1 MQKDG
6 GDGGRPWSS
15 ILNPADDVSL
25 DPGVV
30 AALYVEHADELRRFL
45 VGVLRDAD
53 LAHEAAQCAFAKAV
67 EVGHTAREASFKGW
81 LFRVAFNEALAIKR
95 REVVKGKVMRRLAW
109 VCPQSGPAPD
119 EQLSRYETVA
129 NVREALEFLPAEQ
142 KQVVRMR
149 IYEEKTFAVI
159 AAELGVPLGTVLSR
173 MQLALRKLRIRL
185 DNEKK

>member
-1 MQKDG
+1 MVSL
-6 GDGGRPWSS
+6 PSE
-15 ILNPADDVSL
+15 LNLEPADDVSL
-25 DPGVV
+25 DPAVV

-95 REVVKGKVMRRLAW
+95 RQAIKGKVMRRLAW
-109 VCPQSGPAPD
+109 VSPQAGPAPD
-119 EQLSRYETVA
+119 EQLSRYETVDK
-129 NVREALEFLPAEQ
+129 VRAAMELLPAEQ

-159 AAELGVPLGTVLSR
+159 SSELGVPLGTVLSR
-173 MQLALRKLRIRL
+173 MQLALRKLRARL
-185 DNEKK
+185 DDSK